1 MRKQPLYNDSDIG
14 YCDPE
19 WMEIE
24 KVISEEII
32 QELESIN
39 KEINE
44 FEEELIEDEE

>member
-39 KEINE
+39 KELE

>member
-39 KEINE
+39 KEIKS
-44 FEEELIEDEE
+44 EEELIEDEE

>member
-39 KEINE
+39 NPKYQHD
-44 FEEELIEDEE
+44 LLPTSH